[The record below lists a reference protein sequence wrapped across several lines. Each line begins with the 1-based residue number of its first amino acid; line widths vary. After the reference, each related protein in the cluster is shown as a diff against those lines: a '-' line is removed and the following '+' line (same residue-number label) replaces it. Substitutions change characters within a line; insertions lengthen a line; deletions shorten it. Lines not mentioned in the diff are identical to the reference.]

1 MTKDAPAPETG
12 KPSSLQH
19 GFRISLNLTRRVV
32 RRMIELE
39 QAQAARQRWIPKPQV
54 SNVPDPVSFQF
65 SLRVLRRVVHR
76 IIEQGRQAGNPLKN
90 PQPA

>member
-1 MTKDAPAPETG
+1 MTLQSQETE

-19 GFRISLNLTRRVV
+19 GFRISLNLTRRIV

-39 QAQAARQRWIPKPQV
+39 QNQPVAYRYTPQPRIT
-54 SNVPDPVSFQF
+54 NVPDSVSFQF
-65 SLRVLRRVVHR
+65 SLRVLRRVVR
-76 IIEQGRQAGNPLKN
+76 RLIEQTRRQAGPQN